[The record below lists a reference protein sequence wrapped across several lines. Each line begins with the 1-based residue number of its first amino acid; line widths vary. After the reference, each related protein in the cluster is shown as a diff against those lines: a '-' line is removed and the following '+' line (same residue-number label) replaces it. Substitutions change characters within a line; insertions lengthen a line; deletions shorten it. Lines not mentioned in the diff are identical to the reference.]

1 VYHGVPEE
9 CRGQTGRVSYGFPM
23 IFLSVSWITV
33 SMFFSNVFPMYL
45 PGHSSHCFS
54 HGVST
59 FFHGF
64 PMFSHMFPWFSF
76 VFPHFSRFCPNDISR
91 TSPAACPW
99 HVRRWHCST
108 AKKKPW
114 RRPRRKRRRRR
125 RAAAGAKRRRPLG
138 RGWAAS
144 KMFIKWIIYDY
155 IINGFI

>member
-1 VYHGVPEE
+1 MVYLRSVG
-9 CRGQTGRVSYGFPM
+9 GSRVSYGFPM

-76 VFPHFSRFCPNDISR
+76 VFPHFSHDFAQT
-91 TSPAACPW
+91 TSPGLLQLPVPGTSGAG
-99 HVRRWHCST
+99 T
-108 AKKKPW
+108 A
-114 RRPRRKRRRRR
+114 PRRRKNP
-125 RAAAGAKRRRPLG
+125 GGG
-138 RGWAAS
+138 RGGSDGVGGGQLLGQSA
-144 KMFIKWIIYDY
+144 
-155 IINGFI
+155 GGL